1 MKQLPV
7 PARQA
12 AKRVQRTFLAQARNQ
27 GMRASLALARRGM
40 WTPRVAGMVEEYGTV
55 VIEGWV
61 IVPAGTPPVR
71 VALSVYRHL
80 PGGAVRGIEA
90 AVTWAVPDPY
100 RRSSGTQEVR
110 RFRFLVQD
118 LWAYLRPGD
127 RVVIRG
133 NRNVLPI
140 HKHGMYAEV
149 RSRGS
154 KDFALLVKRIR
165 AGWVFSKGGRLQ
177 KPKSADASWQRDT
190 FDFADR
196 IAGELAGAFGLES
209 FTNYGA
215 LLGAVRNGGFID
227 HDNDLDI
234 SYVSAFRTGPEAAEE
249 FKRVAL
255 HLVDAG
261 YWVRCLQTHM
271 SVRTH
276 DGWNRWLDI
285 FPVYFDADG
294 VLSFPFGVAG
304 TTDVTLADWK
314 GTRRVAF
321 GAGELTIPVNAEQM
335 VEAVYGA
342 NWRQPDPGFAW
353 SRDRT
358 KRADAGMLSL
368 AGCEEV
374 YWANFW
380 AHADPAGPSS
390 FHEWV
395 NGHPDIPAAVVDLG
409 CGDGRDALAFAA
421 AGRPVL
427 GLDRSHVA
435 VRLAATRAEEAGL
448 AGAARFEV
456 CDFADTA
463 ALRKALAAAVERAG
477 GAPLL
482 FYGRFLMHVLPEEVQ
497 AGLLDVLSSVA
508 RPGDVFAAEFRTTA
522 DEALPKVH
530 DRHYRR
536 FQDGPAFGA
545 QLRARYGFEVAEE
558 AEGAGLS
565 PYGEQKEDGQRPEDP
580 VLYRV
585 LARRL

>member
-1 MKQLPV
+1 MTRLPA

-12 AKRVQRTFLAQARNQ
+12 AKRIRRTVLAQARTH
-27 GMRASLALARRGM
+27 GLRASIELAKRGM
-40 WTPRVAGMVEEYGTV
+40 WTPRVTGTVEEFGSV

-61 IVPAGTPPVR
+61 SVPAGTPPVR
-71 VALSVYRHL
+71 VSLTVYRQL
-80 PGGAVRGIEA
+80 AGGGSRSVEA
-90 AVTWAVPDPY
+90 AVTWAVPDGY
-100 RRSSGTQEVR
+100 RKGTQEIR

-118 LWAYLRPGD
+118 LWAYLRRGD
-127 RVVIRG
+127 RIVIRG

-140 HKHGMYAEV
+140 HRCGMYAEV
-149 RSRGS
+149 TSTG
-154 KDFALLVKRIR
+154 KKEFGLLVKRIR
-165 AGWVFSKGGRLQ
+165 SGWVFSKGGRLQ
-177 KPKSADASWQRDT
+177 KPKSSDTSWQQDT
-190 FDFADR
+190 FAFADR
-196 IAGELAGAFGLES
+196 IAAEIAGAFGLES

-234 SYVSAFRTGPEAAEE
+234 SYLSAFRTGPEAAEE

-276 DGWNRWLDI
+276 DGWSRWLDI
-285 FPVYFDADG
+285 FPVYFDHDG
-294 VLSFPFGVAG
+294 VLAFPFGVAG
-304 TTDVTLADWK
+304 TTDVRLSDWR
-314 GTRRVAF
+314 GTERVDF
-321 GAGELTIPVNAEQM
+321 GAGQLTVPVNAEQM

-358 KRADAGMLSL
+358 KRAEAGMLSL

-380 AHADPAGPSS
+380 AHAEGAAPSS
-390 FHEWV
+390 YSAWLGDR
-395 NGHPDIPAAVVDLG
+395 NDLPTAVVDLG
-409 CGDGRDALAFAA
+409 CGDGRDAIAFAG
-421 AGRPVL
+421 AGHAVL

-435 VRLAATRAEEAGL
+435 VRRAAERAE
-448 AGAARFEV
+448 AAAVSGSTRFEV
-456 CDFADTA
+456 CDFADTG

-477 GAPLL
+477 GAPVL
-482 FYGRFLMHVLPEEVQ
+482 FYARFLLHVLTEEVQ

-508 RPGDVFAAEFRTTA
+508 RPGDMFAAEFRAAA

-545 QLRARYGFEVAEE
+545 VLRTRYGFEVAEE
-558 AEGAGLS
+558 HEGCGLS
-565 PYGEQKEDGQRPEDP
+565 PYLGGKDGEKTEDP